1 MLASLYIENYALVE
15 SLSTDFDAGFTVL
28 TGETGAGKSIL
39 IGALQLAVG
48 ARADLV
54 RDDGAMVAAE
64 FVVDGADPVNARL
77 VDLDIPVED
86 GRLVLSRRIGRG
98 GGACRINGRPATV
111 SMLRTLGEL
120 LVDFHGQHDHQSLLR
135 PRSHLRFVDAY
146 GGAPLA
152 AELAAYQALYDERAR
167 VMESLKAITRDDREA
182 RRRAD
187 LLRYQLDEIDRASLT
202 PGEEASL
209 IAERRRLAN
218 AETLALRAREA
229 ALALGGDESE
239 ASAREL
245 IALAISALD
254 ELARLDPELEPLS
267 AEVRGAL
274 VTVEEAARS
283 LSDYANDVG
292 LDEARLEEVE
302 GRLALLHDLKRK
314 YGDSVEEVLAYRA
327 SVAAEVASI
336 ENADATIDELTRRLE
351 DLAGQLAST
360 ASTLT
365 ELRRVAAARL
375 VRRVSARLGKLGIPE
390 GRLEVDHEVLSELS
404 EFTRRGADRLEF
416 LLRSNPGQPPLP
428 LAKIASGGELS
439 RTMLALKAESALD
452 EEIPTLVFDEIDAGI
467 GGTTSAQ
474 VGRELMALAMRRS
487 RTQVLCVTHSPQ
499 IAALAHH
506 QIAVSKSQ
514 EGSRSVIRARR
525 VAQEERVA
533 ELARMLGAGPDDE
546 AAFEHAEVLVQAGE
560 KARGD

>member
-15 SLSTDFDAGFTVL
+15 SLSTEFDAGFTVL

-64 FVVDGADPVNARL
+64 FVVDRADPVNARL

-229 ALALGGDESE
+229 ALALGGDEAE

-283 LSDYANDVG
+283 LSDYANDVE

-390 GRLEVDHEVLSELS
+390 GRLEVDHEVLRELS

>member
-1 MLASLYIENYALVE
+1 MLASLYTENYALVE
-15 SLSTDFDAGFTVL
+15 SLSTEFDAGFTVL

-64 FVVDGADPVNARL
+64 FVVDRADPVNARL

-283 LSDYANDVG
+283 LSDYANDVE